1 MVWHPRI
8 FPKYWA
14 TTLIAKPFGN
24 CRALAR
30 CVPEF
35 TQLSTD
41 FNHFGKEH
49 SSNGMSSSAQSA
61 TLFAMALSHN
71 DGHPIDCVRNI
82 AAKAFSRV
90 VCRHE
95 RSVGASFERSKRKS
109 PIIWEGL
116 LNSSASLF
124 PSFVDLQGSII
135 FDVNRPPETRFEVQN
150 QSFKITNEGIGFKS

>member
-14 TTLIAKPFGN
+14 TTLSAKLFGN

-30 CVPEF
+30 CIPEF

-41 FNHFGKEH
+41 FNHFGTEH
-49 SSNGMSSSAQSA
+49 SSNGMSGSAQSA

-71 DGHPIDCVRNI
+71 DGRPIGCVSNI

-90 VCRHE
+90 VCCHE

-109 PIIWEGL
+109 PIIWDGL
-116 LNSSASLF
+116 LNSSVSLW
-124 PSFVDLQGSII
+124 PSFVDLQASII
-135 FDVNRPPETRFEVQN
+135 FGFERSLETYFRMQN
-150 QSFKITNEGIGFKS
+150 QSFKLMSKGIGFNS